1 MKLYYSPG
9 ACSLSPHIVL
19 KEAGLTFTAERVD
32 LKTHKTSS
40 GAQLKNVSAKDY
52 VPILELDNGERLTEG
67 PAIVQYLADQR
78 PDSKLAQPAGSFE
91 RYRLQEWLNFIT
103 SELHKSF
110 YPLFHREVTSVEWQK
125 AMEAKIAAKFDFV
138 SAQLG
143 NRDYLFGE
151 QFTIADAYLFT
162 VLNWTFFVEID
173 LARWPVLARYH
184 ARVAA
189 RPSVKDALRDEGLL
203 RAEAA

>member
-19 KEAGLTFTAERVD
+19 KEAGYTFTAERVD
-32 LKTHKTSS
+32 LKTHRTSS
-40 GAQLKNVSAKDY
+40 GAQLKSVSAKDY

-103 SELHKSF
+103 TELHKSF
-110 YPLFHREVTSVEWQK
+110 YPLFHRDATSTEWQK

-162 VLNWTFFVEID
+162 VLNWTLFVEID
-173 LARWPVLARYH
+173 LARWPVLAQYH
-184 ARVAA
+184 ARVAG
-189 RPSVKDALRDEGLL
+189 RPKVKDALRDEGLL